1 MEFEQIV
8 KRLEWLDE
16 ERRKDKQAIKDLG
29 QRLANLDHSLSS
41 LEKKAKS
48 LDKNLS
54 EVSTAIARLDQFDEI
69 LAKQRTD
76 MSQVVADLEKK
87 YQRRER
93 EANQR
98 HQAQLDG
105 INESL
110 TNFKREFNPGEFKKA
125 NIALSNEDQRLNQA
139 ILELKQEIEE
149 VLRSKEETAQ
159 SLRQTEDSHRQEA
172 KRLTDVQGELASVRK
187 RVDEHREKLE
197 LNTDHLRYL
206 EGRVNEVLTSEVN
219 RKQAQDV
226 FIEQQT
232 LAQTERERV
241 WKDWIEQ
248 YENFKEQFG
257 EIDVQL
263 QSLEEG
269 TRAAKRAQ
277 ENFTELNQKY
287 DRRINEVSEIQRLTE
302 DRLRQE
308 WVAFKSDDQK
318 RWTAFTLSQEE
329 TLREFRKDIE
339 KFRERLTNLDDAA
352 QTLQDQLQQSTDTTE
367 QQMQDLMNWA
377 HEWLS
382 AYERIMGHTR
392 KAK

>member
-16 ERRKDKQAIKDLG
+16 ERRKDTQTIKDLS

-48 LDKNLS
+48 LDKNFS
-54 EVSTAIARLDQFDEI
+54 EVSTAVARLDQFDEI

-76 MSQVVADLEKK
+76 MTQVVADLEKN

-93 EANQR
+93 EANKR
-98 HQAQLDG
+98 HQTQLDD

-110 TNFKREFNPGEFKKA
+110 ANFKKEFSPSELKK
-125 NIALSNEDQRLNQA
+125 IRKTFSDEDQRLNQA
-139 ILELKQEIEE
+139 ILELKQKIEE
-149 VLRSKEETAQ
+149 VLHSKAETEQ

-172 KRLTDVQGELASVRK
+172 KRLTDVGGELASVRK

-206 EGRVNEVLTSEVN
+206 ESRVNEVLTSEVN
-219 RKQAQDV
+219 RKQAQEA
-226 FIEQQT
+226 FIEKQT

-248 YENFKEQFG
+248 YENFKGQFG

-263 QSLEEG
+263 QSLDES

-277 ENFTELNQKY
+277 EAFTELNQ
-287 DRRINEVSEIQRLTE
+287 
-302 DRLRQE
+302 
-308 WVAFKSDDQK
+308 KSDDQK
-318 RWTAFTLSQEE
+318 RWTAYTLSQEE
-329 TLREFRKDIE
+329 TLREFRKDME

-352 QTLQDQLQQSTDTTE
+352 QTLQDQLQQSTDATE
-367 QQMQDLMNWA
+367 QQMQELMNWA

-392 KAK
+392 KAR